1 MEAARAAFMSAPH
14 LFGRRW
20 FLELAGVVALGA
32 CRRTSPADPGPGATA
47 KKEGA
52 TPLSALTTAAVPRRM
67 LGKTG
72 VEVSIV
78 GLGGYHLGLA
88 TDEAEATRLIR
99 TALDRGVDFMDN
111 CWDYHEG
118 KSEEWMGKAL
128 ADGHRHRAFVMTK
141 IDGRTKRAAAEQLE
155 QSLRRLRTDRID
167 LVQIHEVIRDSDPD
181 RCFAEGGAIE
191 ALVEA
196 RRAGKLRF
204 IGFTGH
210 KDPSIHLAMLE
221 AADAHGFAF
230 DTVQMPLNVLDAHFR
245 SFEQRVLPVLV
256 RKGIGVLGMKPMAA
270 GKLLATKA
278 VTAVE
283 CLHYAMS
290 LPTSVVITGCE
301 SLATVEQAIEAA
313 VSSKPMP
320 PEERSA
326 LLERTREL
334 AKGGRLERF
343 KKSQD
348 FDGTTWHPEWL
359 EAASS

>member
-1 MEAARAAFMSAPH
+1 
-14 LFGRRW
+14 
-20 FLELAGVVALGA
+20 
-32 CRRTSPADPGPGATA
+32 
-47 KKEGA
+47 
-52 TPLSALTTAAVPRRM
+52 M

-72 VEVSIV
+72 VEVSII
-78 GLGGYHLGLA
+78 GLGRTPPGRRPA
-88 TDEAEATRLIR
+88 PPAATRLIR
-99 TALDRGVDFMDN
+99 AAIERGVDFMDN

-118 KSEEWMGKAL
+118 KSEQWMGKAL
-128 ADGHRHRAFVMTK
+128 ADGYRDKAFVMTK

-155 QSLRRLRTDRID
+155 QSLRRLRTERID
-167 LVQIHEVIRDSDPD
+167 LVQIHEVIRDSDPL

-191 ALVEA
+191 ALVDA

-230 DTVQMPLNVLDAHFR
+230 DAVQMPLNVLDAHFR

-278 VTAVE
+278 VTAIE

-301 SLATVEQAIEAA
+301 SMATVEQAIDAA
-313 VSSKPMP
+313 VTSKPMP
-320 PEERSA
+320 PAERTA

-334 AKGGRLERF
+334 AKSGRLERF
-343 KKSQD
+343 KTSQD

-359 EAASS
+359 EAAST